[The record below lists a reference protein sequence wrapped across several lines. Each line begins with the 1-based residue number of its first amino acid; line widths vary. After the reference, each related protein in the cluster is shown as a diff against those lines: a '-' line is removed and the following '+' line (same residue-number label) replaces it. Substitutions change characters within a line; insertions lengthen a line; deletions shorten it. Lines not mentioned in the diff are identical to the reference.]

1 MKRLHWYI
9 IKSFLGP
16 FFMTFFIVVFVLL
29 MQFLWKYVDDLVGK
43 GLDISLLGEMMFY
56 ATFGLL
62 PYAFPL
68 AMLLASIMTFGSLGE
83 DYELLAMKSS
93 GISLFRIMK
102 PLFIIAILITA
113 TAFYFGNY
121 VLPHTNLRFTTLLWS
136 VKEQRPEL
144 ILQQGVFT
152 NEIDG
157 YSIRIGNKDKKTNML
172 YDLLIYDHT
181 DNKSNESVTVADSG
195 YLRITEDK
203 KFMVLNLYDGVN
215 YREGGSQNRRSRE
228 TYPFRRDNFEEQTIR
243 VKVQNFEFNRRDEN
257 IFRNSFR
264 MLRIDQLRFMED
276 SLGTDYRMRLR
287 NYLLQIRLNSPV
299 NRKMVNYTA
308 THDSLKQE
316 VNITPDSLFNFDE
329 FFMKQD
335 KWVKA
340 EMVQAALS
348 EARNNVQT
356 LNMYDDELY
365 NRKKNLNKYTMERHR
380 KYTLSIAVLIFFFIG
395 APLGA
400 IIRKGGL
407 GMPVVISILLFIAYY
422 IVSMTGEKSARE
434 DVWDMFT
441 GMWFSSLIF
450 LPIGI
455 WLSYKA
461 ATDAALMSAETYRKI
476 YDKLGVD
483 KFGHLF
489 RQKTKNQ
496 QESMV
501 DYKPSESELMNRS

>member
-1 MKRLHWYI
+1 MKKLHLYI

-43 GLDISLLGEMMFY
+43 GLDMKLLGEMMFY

-102 PLFIIAILITA
+102 PLMIIAVFITF
-113 TAFYFGNY
+113 TAFYFANHI
-121 VLPHTNLRFTTLLWS
+121 LPHTNLRFTTLLWS

-144 ILQQGVFT
+144 VLQQGVFT

-157 YSIRIGNKDKKTNML
+157 YSIRVGSKDKKTNML

-181 DNKSNESVTVADSG
+181 GNQSNESVTVADSG

-203 KFMVLNLYDGVN
+203 KIMVLNLYNGVN
-215 YREGGSQNRRSRE
+215 YSEESAPQARRQHE
-228 TYPFRRDNFEEQTIR
+228 TYPFRRDNFEEQVIR
-243 VKVQNFEFNRRDEN
+243 AKVRGFDFNRRDES
-257 IFRNSFR
+257 IFKNTFR
-264 MLRIDQLRFMED
+264 MLKIDQLRYMED
-276 SLGTDYRMRLR
+276 SLGLDYYQRLR
-287 NYLLQIRLNSPV
+287 NYILQIRFNSPV
-299 NRKMVNYTA
+299 SRKLHNYTVL
-308 THDSLKQE
+308 HDSLKRE
-316 VNITPDSLFNFDE
+316 FDLAPDSIFNFDE
-329 FFMKQD
+329 YFNRQD

-340 EMVQAALS
+340 EIAQTALT

-365 NRKKNLNKYTMERHR
+365 NRKKHLNKYTMERHR
-380 KYTLSIAVLIFFFIG
+380 KFTLSVAVLIFFFIG

-434 DVWDMFT
+434 DIWDMFT
-441 GMWFSSLIF
+441 GMWFSTLIF
-450 LPIGI
+450 LPVGI
-455 WLSYKA
+455 WLTWKA
-461 ATDAALMSAETYRKI
+461 ATDAALMNAETYRKLI
-476 YDKLGVD
+476 DRMGFGKAG
-483 KFGHLF
+483 KFIISKVKRRG
-489 RQKTKNQ
+489 
-496 QESMV
+496 
-501 DYKPSESELMNRS
+501 

>member
-9 IKSFLGP
+9 IKSFFGP

-43 GLDISLLGEMMFY
+43 GLDIKLLGEMMFY

-83 DYELLAMKSS
+83 NYELLAMKSS
-93 GISLFRIMK
+93 GVSLFRIMK
-102 PLFIIAILITA
+102 PLVMIAVLISF
-113 TAFYFGNY
+113 TAFYFANHI
-121 VLPHTNLRFTTLLWS
+121 LPHTNLRFTALLWS
-136 VKEQRPEL
+136 VKQQRPEL
-144 ILQQGVFT
+144 VLQQGVFT

-157 YSIRIGNKDKKTNML
+157 YSIRIGDKNKKTNVL

-181 DNKSNESVTVADSG
+181 NNKSNESVTVADSG
-195 YLRITEDK
+195 FLRITEDK
-203 KFMVLNLYDGVN
+203 KFMVLNLYNGVN
-215 YREGGSQNRRSRE
+215 YKEETTQSRRRNE

-243 VKVQNFEFNRRDEN
+243 VKVRGFDFNRRDEN
-257 IFRNSFR
+257 IFRNTFR
-264 MLRIDQLRFMED
+264 MLKIDQLKFMED
-276 SLGTDYRMRLR
+276 SLGTDYHMRLR
-287 NYLLQIRLNSPV
+287 NYILQVRLNSAV
-299 NRKMVNYTA
+299 SRRIHNYTA
-308 THDSLKQE
+308 FHDSLKRPVDIQ
-316 VNITPDSLFNFDE
+316 PDSLFVFDD
-329 FFMKQD
+329 FFQKQE

-340 EMVQAALS
+340 EILQSALAD
-348 EARNNVQT
+348 ARNNVHT

-380 KYTLSIAVLIFFFIG
+380 KYTLSVAVLVFFFIG

-434 DVWDMFT
+434 DIWDMFM
-441 GMWFSSLIF
+441 GMWFSTIIF

-461 ATDAALMSAETYRKI
+461 ATDAALMNAETYRKLL
-476 YDKLGVD
+476 DKLGLE
-483 KFGHLF
+483 KGIRFI
-489 RQKTKNQ
+489 QTKLKGKGQ
-496 QESMV
+496 S
-501 DYKPSESELMNRS
+501 